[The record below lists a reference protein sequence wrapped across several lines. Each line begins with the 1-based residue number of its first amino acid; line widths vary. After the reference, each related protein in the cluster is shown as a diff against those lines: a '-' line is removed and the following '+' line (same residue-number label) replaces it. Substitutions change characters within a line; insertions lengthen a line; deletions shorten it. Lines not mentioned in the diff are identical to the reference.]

1 MREATN
7 TMTKSSHARN
17 AKSVFSVALVL
28 VAFGT
33 SPADRKARSARAD
46 GTTTSASERS
56 SVIFLFRHA
65 ELAVRDGDNP
75 RDRPLSSEGKARAAR
90 LGKMLAESGI
100 TNIYSTNLQR
110 TRDTADPLSKKTGIN
125 IDFYGPGDLRKFAD
139 RLKSQAGV
147 YAVSGHSNTTPQM
160 VRFLGGDPGPPIDDR
175 TEFDRLY
182 IVVVSPKGHVTTTML
197 RY

>member
-1 MREATN
+1 MIERPYASRISRALPAAIALALLWSIPTVPP
-7 TMTKSSHARN
+7 M
-17 AKSVFSVALVL
+17 VA
-28 VAFGT
+28 
-33 SPADRKARSARAD
+33 ARAD
-46 GTTTSASERS
+46 ETATNASAKS

-75 RDRPLSSEGKARAAR
+75 RDRPLSLEGKARAAR

-110 TRDTADPLSKKTGIN
+110 TRDTAQPLSKKTGIN
-125 IDFYGPGDLRKFAD
+125 IDFYGPGEMRQFAE

-160 VRFLGGDPGPPIDDR
+160 VKLLGGDPGKPIDDQ

-182 IVVVSPKGHVTTTML
+182 IVVVSPTGHVTTTML